1 MKILH
6 LIAAGNNG
14 GIQTLLKDYAKYSH
28 EDNVFSF
35 MWYSGI
41 TEEQMRQRGTETICF
56 EAKKSGTFRAAIK
69 LLNYVNEKK
78 PDAVVVH
85 SSPMLRL
92 LGIIIKLFHKEI
104 QLYLY
109 CHAAIK
115 DQLEQYGT
123 VKRTVYDFI
132 NRICIGKSEKVIAIS
147 NYVKGTVQR
156 TYNTPDEKIAVVYNS
171 VDTERFDKLIH
182 TAEKKAKIVFIGRL
196 VKVKGIQFAIEALS
210 KIPENLQWEFNI
222 VGDGAYRDALEKLV
236 KEKKL
241 EDKITFWGSRND
253 VPDILSQM
261 DIFLHP
267 CTWEEG
273 FGIGIVEAMASGKL
287 CICSNSGA
295 IPEIITNGTDGYL
308 VEKCNADALADML
321 VKVMKQRD
329 VWQEIQE
336 NAKRTAQKYSA
347 VKFAHELDDLLEQSS
362 GGRKK

>member
-1 MKILH
+1 MRVLH

-14 GIQTLLKDYAKYSH
+14 GIQTLLKDYAKYSG
-28 EDNVFSF
+28 ENNVFSF

-41 TEEQMRQRGTETICF
+41 TEEQMRQQGAETICF
-56 EAKKSGTFRAAIK
+56 EAKKCGVVKAAMK

-78 PDAVVVH
+78 PDVVIVH
-85 SSPMLRL
+85 SSPMLRF
-92 LGIIIKLFHKEI
+92 LGTIIKVFHKEI
-104 QLYLY
+104 RLYFY

-123 VKRTVYDFI
+123 IKRTVYDFI
-132 NRICIGKSEKVIAIS
+132 NRTCIEKCEKVIAIS
-147 NYVKGTVQR
+147 NYVKGTVQSA
-156 TYNTPDEKIAVVYNS
+156 YNTPNEKIAVIYNS
-171 VDTERFDKLIH
+171 VDTEKFDKPIH
-182 TAEKKAKIVFIGRL
+182 TAEKKVKIVFIGRV

-210 KIPENLQWEFNI
+210 KIPDDFQWEFNV

-241 EDKITFWGSRND
+241 EDKVTFWGSRND
-253 VPDILSQM
+253 VPDILAQM
-261 DIFLHP
+261 DVFLHP

-273 FGIGIVEAMASGKL
+273 FGIGIVEAMAAGKL

-321 VKVMKQRD
+321 MKVMKQRD
-329 VWQEIQE
+329 AWQEIQK
-336 NAKRTAQKYSA
+336 NAKRTAQKYNA